1 MHIALNQMGGARIPK
16 GFDTELRCEPM
27 CLTQS
32 YGVNLKKGK
41 VVDLTPTLT
50 LSAAKL
56 SLSHNLAMDDSIMFA
71 TAKAYEAT
79 LWTLDSDFKDIPDVN
94 YYSKSEN

>member
-1 MHIALNQMGGARIPK
+1 M
-16 GFDTELRCEPM
+16 
-27 CLTQS
+27 
-32 YGVNLKKGK
+32 KKGK
-41 VVDLTPTLT
+41 VVDLTPTLA

-56 SLSHNLAMDDSIMFA
+56 NLTHNLPMDDSIMFA

-94 YYSKSEN
+94 YYSRSEN

>member
-1 MHIALNQMGGARIPK
+1 M
-16 GFDTELRCEPM
+16 
-27 CLTQS
+27 
-32 YGVNLKKGK
+32 KKGK
-41 VVDLTPTLT
+41 VVELTPTLT

-56 SLSHNLAMDDSIMFA
+56 NLTHNLAMDDSIMFA

-94 YYSKSEN
+94 YYSKSNN

>member
-1 MHIALNQMGGARIPK
+1 M
-16 GFDTELRCEPM
+16 
-27 CLTQS
+27 
-32 YGVNLKKGK
+32 KKGK
-41 VVDLTPTLT
+41 VVDLTPTLA

-56 SLSHNLAMDDSIMFA
+56 SLSHNLAMDDSILFA

-94 YYSKSEN
+94 YYSKSNN

>member
-1 MHIALNQMGGARIPK
+1 M
-16 GFDTELRCEPM
+16 
-27 CLTQS
+27 
-32 YGVNLKKGK
+32 KKGK
-41 VVDLTPTLT
+41 VVDLTPTLA

-56 SLSHNLAMDDSIMFA
+56 NLTHNLAMDNSILFA

>member
-1 MHIALNQMGGARIPK
+1 M
-16 GFDTELRCEPM
+16 
-27 CLTQS
+27 
-32 YGVNLKKGK
+32 KKGK
-41 VVDLTPTLT
+41 IVELTPTLA

-56 SLSHNLAMDDSIMFA
+56 SLSHNLAMDDSILFA